1 LFETS
6 AERVALVHIRQFT
19 QGGEQMATYQELKA
33 QAEALLKQAEVAR
46 RAEIASVVAEIQARM
61 KEYGITLDDLKG
73 GAKKTR
79 TGAAVAAKYH
89 NPANGESW
97 SGRGRAPR
105 WLAAELAKGR
115 SKDEFLV
122 K

>member
-1 LFETS
+1 
-6 AERVALVHIRQFT
+6 
-19 QGGEQMATYQELKA
+19 MATYKELKA
-33 QAEALLKQAEVAR
+33 QAEALLKQAEAAR
-46 RAEIASVVAEIQARM
+46 QAEIAAVVAEIQARM

-73 GAKKTR
+73 GARKTKAR
-79 TGAAVAAKYH
+79 AAVAAKYR
-89 NPANGESW
+89 NPASGESW

-115 SKDEFLV
+115 SREEFLV

>member
-1 LFETS
+1 MS
-6 AERVALVHIRQFT
+6 
-19 QGGEQMATYQELKA
+19 TYKELKA
-33 QAEALLKQAEVAR
+33 QAEALLKQAEAAR

-73 GAKKTR
+73 GAKKTKA
-79 TGAAVAAKYH
+79 TTAVAAKYR
-89 NPANGESW
+89 NPATGESW

-105 WLAAELAKGR
+105 WLAEEMAKGR
-115 SKDEFLV
+115 SKDEFLI

>member
-1 LFETS
+1 
-6 AERVALVHIRQFT
+6 
-19 QGGEQMATYQELKA
+19 MATYTELKA

-73 GAKKTR
+73 GAKKAKAR
-79 TGAAVAAKYH
+79 TAVAAKYR
-89 NPANGESW
+89 NPATGESW
-97 SGRGRAPR
+97 SGRGRAPK
-105 WLAAELAKGR
+105 WLAEEQAKGR
-115 SKDEFLV
+115 SKAAFLI

>member
-1 LFETS
+1 
-6 AERVALVHIRQFT
+6 
-19 QGGEQMATYQELKA
+19 MATYTELKA

-73 GAKKTR
+73 GAKKAKAR
-79 TGAAVAAKYH
+79 TAVAAKYR
-89 NPANGESW
+89 NPATGESW
-97 SGRGRAPR
+97 SGRGRAPK
-105 WLAAELAKGR
+105 WLAEEQAKGR
-115 SKDEFLV
+115 SRDAFLI